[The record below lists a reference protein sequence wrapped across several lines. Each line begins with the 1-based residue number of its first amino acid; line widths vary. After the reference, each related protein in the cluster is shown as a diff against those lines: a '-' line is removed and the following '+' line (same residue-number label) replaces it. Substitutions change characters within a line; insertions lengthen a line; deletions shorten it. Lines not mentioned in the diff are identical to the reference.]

1 MFCDIQLIVFHD
13 FFFISY
19 SEDTRPL
26 KDKMYDT
33 LPKSMTETKLLVKA
47 REEDPETQKQRQELT
62 RSKSPVELSQMSSI
76 SEFPIPT
83 TIEKMLQKTRL
94 AKDYNKIRR
103 I

>member
-1 MFCDIQLIVFHD
+1 MI
-13 FFFISY
+13 FFISY

-62 RSKSPVELSQMSSI
+62 RSKSPVELSQMASI

-94 AKDYNKIRR
+94 ATDYKK
-103 I
+103 